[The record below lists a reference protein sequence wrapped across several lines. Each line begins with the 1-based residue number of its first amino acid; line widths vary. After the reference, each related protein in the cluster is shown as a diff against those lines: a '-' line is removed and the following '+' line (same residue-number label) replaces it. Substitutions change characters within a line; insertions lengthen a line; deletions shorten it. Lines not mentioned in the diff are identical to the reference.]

1 VIARGFMIA
10 ALGLACVV
18 SAAASELSK
27 VNGSVQVAAGRQVKD
42 DVSTVNGSVT
52 IGEGASVGDAST
64 VNGSITLG
72 PRATAKE
79 MNAVNGRLTLDESS
93 SVSGAISNVNG
104 DIQLAAAHVG
114 GDIHTYNGS
123 VNIGANSR
131 VDGGIFVEKS
141 SSSWFSWNGNPPRIV
156 IGPGAIVQGPLKF
169 ERDVKLYVSD
179 RAKIGAV
186 TGATPVTYSGDT
198 APK

>member
-1 VIARGFMIA
+1 MIARVLLIA
-10 ALGLACVV
+10 VLGVACAS
-18 SAAASELSK
+18 SAAASEYSK
-27 VNGSVQVAAGRQVKD
+27 VNGSVQVGAGRQVTD

-52 IGEGASVGDAST
+52 IGEGASVEEAST

-93 SVSGAISNVNG
+93 SVSGAVSNVNG
-104 DIQLAAAHVG
+104 DIQLAAAHIG
-114 GDIHTYNGS
+114 GGIHTNNGD
-123 VNIGANSR
+123 VNVGANSH
-131 VDGGIFVEKS
+131 VEGGITVEKS
-141 SSSWFSWNGNPPRIV
+141 SGGWFSWQGSPPRIV
-156 IGPGAIVQGPLKF
+156 IGPGAVVDGPLRF

>member
-1 VIARGFMIA
+1 MKGRHLFVAVLGV
-10 ALGLACVV
+10 ALASPTL
-18 SAAASELSK
+18 ASEYSK
-27 VNGSVQVAAGRQVKD
+27 VNGSVQVAAGSQVKN

-52 IGEGASVGDAST
+52 IGEGASVEEAST

-79 MNAVNGRLTLDESS
+79 MSAVNGRLILDESS

-131 VDGGIFVEKS
+131 VDGGIYIEKS
-141 SSSWFSWNGNPPRIV
+141 SSSWFSWKSNPPRIV
-156 IGPGAIVQGPLKF
+156 IGPGAVVQGPLKF
-169 ERDVKLYVSD
+169 EREVELYVSD
-179 RAKIGAV
+179 RAKIGTV
-186 TGATPVTYSGDT
+186 TGATAVPYSGDT